1 METLKLNHRERMEN
15 CLTNGPLDR
24 PPVALWR
31 HFPVD
36 DQVAENLAIATI
48 NFQKTFDFDFVKVTP
63 ASSFCIRD
71 WGVQDEWRGATE
83 GTRDYTKRVIQN
95 PEDWEKLS
103 VLDPNQGHLAK
114 QLKCLRLITRDLGSE
129 VPVIQTIFNPLSQ
142 AKNLVGKDALLV
154 HLRQYPDAVHTGLK
168 IITETTQRFIEQ
180 AKNTDIAGIFFAVQH
195 AQFGLMSIDEYTHFG
210 RYYDLQILNLAS
222 DLWLNILH
230 LHGDDVMFDQLM
242 DYPVQI
248 HNWHDRD
255 TYPSLRVG
263 KQHSGRVVCGGL
275 QRESI
280 MVLGTPESVEAEAL
294 DAVQSTEGK
303 GFVLGTGCVVPI
315 TAPYGNIMA
324 ARKSVEKCVN

>member
-1 METLKLNHRERMEN
+1 MEN

-36 DQVAENLAIATI
+36 DQVAESLAIATI
-48 NFQKTFDFDFVKVTP
+48 NFQKTFDFDFIKVTP
-63 ASSFCIRD
+63 ASSFCIKD
-71 WGVQDEWRGATE
+71 WGIQDDWRGATE

-103 VLDPNQGHLAK
+103 VLDPNHGQLAE
-114 QLKCLRLITRDLGSE
+114 QLKCLRLISREFGSE

-154 HLRQYPDAVHTGLK
+154 HIRQYPDAVHAGLN
-168 IITETTQRFIEQ
+168 IIAESTHRFIEH
-180 AKNTDIAGIFFAVQH
+180 AKDSGIAGIFFAVQH
-195 AQFGLMSIDEYTHFG
+195 AQFGLMSSDEYTHFG
-210 RYYDLQILNLAS
+210 RYYDLQILNSAS

-230 LHGDDVMFDQLM
+230 LHGENIMFDQLM
-242 DYPVQI
+242 DYPVEI
-248 HNWHDRD
+248 LNWHDRD
-255 TYPSLRVG
+255 TYPSLHVG
-263 KQHSGRVVCGGL
+263 KQHSDRVVCGGL

-280 MVLGTPESVEAEAL
+280 MVLGTPESVEVEAR

-303 GFVLGTGCVVPI
+303 GFILGTGCVVPI
-315 TAPYGNIMA
+315 IAPYGNIMA
-324 ARKSVEKCVN
+324 ARKSVEKFIK